1 MKIVH
6 VNTFDLRGGAARSAF
21 RIHQGLAH
29 LGHDSTM
36 FVLGSESRNPEV
48 KRFVPPA
55 DFLSRIKRRIRRD
68 RIDAAFARYR
78 ASRPAG
84 LEPFHDCRSPHGP
97 DILQQVPEC
106 DIVHLHWIAGG
117 FVDYWEF
124 FSGISPHAPI
134 VWTLHDMNPF
144 TGGCHYDLGCGR
156 FAGQCGNCPQLGS
169 QEPAD
174 LSRRIWEDKRAALAQ
189 IAPARLHVVTPSQW
203 LAREVERSSL
213 FQRFP
218 LSVIPYGLD
227 LDTFAPKNRM
237 HARELLGLPVDAKII
252 LFVADGLDNR
262 RKGFPLLIDALAGL
276 HGISGLMLLSVGNGH
291 AEGSL
296 KVPWIHLGSLSQ
308 DRMLPA
314 VYSAADIFVIPSLQD
329 NLPNTVLESMASGT
343 PVIGFAVGGI
353 PDMVRPGVSGTL
365 VEPENVTAL
374 RVAVED
380 LLNDPAQLSQMGLN
394 CRRIVEEEYC
404 LELQAR
410 RYEALYTGL
419 ITQSLLVNGEAR
431 ARTPRE
437 PIARSKDS

>member
-1 MKIVH
+1 M
-6 VNTFDLRGGAARSAF
+6 
-21 RIHQGLAH
+21 
-29 LGHDSTM
+29 
-36 FVLGSESRNPEV
+36 
-48 KRFVPPA
+48 
-55 DFLSRIKRRIRRD
+55 
-68 RIDAAFARYR
+68 
-78 ASRPAG
+78 
-84 LEPFHDCRSPHGP
+84 
-97 DILQQVPEC
+97 PEC

-124 FSGISPHAPI
+124 FCGISPRVPI

-156 FAGQCGNCPQLGS
+156 FAGKCGSCPQLGS
-169 QEPAD
+169 QDPGD
-174 LSRRIWEDKRAALAQ
+174 LSRRIWTDKSDVFARIAAS
-189 IAPARLHVVTPSQW
+189 RLHVVTPSQW

-213 FQRFP
+213 LQRFP
-218 LSVIPYGLD
+218 RSVIPYGLD
-227 LDTFAPKNRM
+227 LETFAPKNRV

-262 RKGFPLLIDALAGL
+262 RKGFPLLIEALSGL
-276 HGISGLMLLSVGNGH
+276 HGIGGLMLLSVGNGH
-291 AEGSL
+291 AEGTL
-296 KVPWIHLGSLSQ
+296 KVPWIHLGPLSQ

-365 VEPENVTAL
+365 VEPENVAAL

-380 LLNDPAQLSQMGLN
+380 LLNSPAQLDRMGSN
-394 CRRIVEEEYC
+394 CRQIVEEEYC
-404 LELQAR
+404 LERQAR

-419 ITQSLLVNGEAR
+419 VTGRTPGDGAVLAR
-431 ARTPRE
+431 APRE
-437 PIARSKDS
+437 AIGRAKES